1 MQLHTLKKVT
11 IVTDDQLKHQLLKKI
26 TELGGTGYTCHEVQG
41 YGSRG
46 VRSDVFAGNVEVT
59 VICSEEV
66 ATAILTYVAH
76 NFFENAPCIAWL
88 SDVQVVRGARYVAKP
103 TGT

>member
-1 MQLHTLKKVT
+1 MQLFTLKKVT
-11 IVTDDQLKHQLLKKI
+11 IVTEDQLKHQLLKKI

-46 VRSDVFAGNVEVT
+46 TRSDQFNSNVEVT

-66 ATAILTYVAH
+66 ATSILTYVSH
-76 NFFENAPCIAWL
+76 NYFENAACIAWL
-88 SDVQVVRGARYVAKP
+88 SDVQVVRGARYVETPAK
-103 TGT
+103 T